1 MTVVDIYRRHAAEC
15 VNLSQR
21 RESVSDKA
29 LLLQMATMWL
39 RLAEFVEKN
48 DSLDGS
54 SPTTI

>member
-1 MTVVDIYRRHAAEC
+1 MIIADSYRRQAAEC

-48 DSLDGS
+48 DSADGS
-54 SPTTI
+54 SPAV